1 MSVGITLVGLLYFST
16 LGDGGSRHA
25 YVHAFTVTL
34 VLNLVLSLLALAFVP
49 PLRKAAAAAPV
60 GA

>member
-1 MSVGITLVGLLYFST
+1 MGLLYFST

-25 YVHAFTVTL
+25 YAHAFTVTL
-34 VLNLVLSLLALAFVP
+34 MLNLVLSLLALAFVT

-60 GA
+60 SA